1 MKKIIALLL
10 SVIMIFSMTSTAHVV
25 AITTEEKTSNVS
37 IDTYMDYLESKLND
51 SNLFVR
57 FIAQFMIIGIKLKL
71 IDEDDLKGWFDIKS
85 PDVNDDNNDIND
97 NPDVSLDN
105 DFVDGEEVKL
115 YDKQSF
121 PFVMNGI
128 TITNIT
134 ITKEDYNDINEQ
146 NGYYNPYKYLVKIE
160 GYASEPECLAVVLN
174 YGSDIYNSYLIKPEQ
189 LDEFGNFSVK
199 AEQFGLYEDVD
210 LYYICSVH
218 YVYD

>member
-10 SVIMIFSMTSTAHVV
+10 SVIMVFSMTSTTHAV

-97 NPDVSLDN
+97 NPDISLDN
-105 DFVDGEEVKL
+105 DFIDGEEVKL
-115 YDKQSF
+115 YEKQTF
-121 PFVMNGI
+121 PYVQNGI

-134 ITKEDYNDINEQ
+134 ITKEHCDMLIN
-146 NGYYNPYKYLVKIE
+146 GDYNPYRSIVKIE
-160 GYASEPECLAVVLN
+160 GKTTDFKKVYISLN
-174 YGSDIYNSYLIKPEQ
+174 YDGLNGTHGYDIPLDYIDEQ
-189 LDEFGNFSVK
+189 GNFSYTYIQYNIYK
-199 AEQFGLYEDVD
+199 NIDT
-210 LYYICSVH
+210 YYIVH
-218 YVYD
+218 LGDM